1 MLVGTRAGW
10 IVATQGGPDAPVN
23 KGLNCIKGYFLAKIP
38 YGKDRLTTPLL
49 RMKGGKYDKSGEFRP
64 VSWKQAF
71 DVMEEKCKGR

>member
-64 VSWKQAF
+64 SRGSRPSTSWRRSA
-71 DVMEEKCKGR
+71 RRR